1 MTYYV
6 TYETYGDGNFLHI
19 VEDHIEAYDLDEA
32 RDIAEIHA
40 EDVES
45 EEAEEYANDFDTISV
60 NLSSIY
66 DENGIRVA

>member
-6 TYETYGDGNFLHI
+6 TYSTFGDGNFLHI

-45 EEAEEYANDFDTISV
+45 EEAEEYADGFGTISV